1 MPSDVGR
8 SWDDLVRRHWKDLWS
23 SDPRQAG
30 RARAAFR
37 LFLAAIHEELGHHRR
52 AIEEIRGAPARA
64 PPPVAAKVPV
74 PTRVPAPTKV
84 RSPPPPPP
92 ALTMAPAV
100 LEPRAIDA
108 LARSLGHR
116 FHNPRLLEEALAHP
130 SYTNEKPEIG
140 LPSNYRM
147 AYLGDA
153 LLGFLIAD
161 ILYATAP
168 GADQAVLTEGRKR
181 LVSRPALGRTA
192 ARLGVGEYLLIGGGL
207 GPEGRKN
214 PTILAE
220 TLEALVAAIYVDGGL
235 EAARAFVLNL
245 FGVELRT
252 PATARPPRPRQRGR
266 SRRRGVSRGLPP
278 TRKR

>member
-1 MPSDVGR
+1 MPSDLGR
-8 SWDDLVRRHWKDLWS
+8 AWDDLVRRHWKDLWS

-37 LFLAAIHEELGHHRR
+37 SYLAAMHEELGHHRR
-52 AIEEIRGAPARA
+52 AIEEIRGGPTRAREVVPSRA
-64 PPPVAAKVPV
+64 PL
-74 PTRVPAPTKV
+74 
-84 RSPPPPPP
+84 PPPPPP
-92 ALTMAPAV
+92 PPPKPTMAPAV
-100 LEPRAIDA
+100 LESRAIDK
-108 LARSLGHR
+108 LERSLGHR

-161 ILYATAP
+161 VLYATTP
-168 GADQAVLTEGRKR
+168 EADQAVLTEARKR

-192 ARLGVGEYLLIGGGL
+192 EKLGIGEHLLIGGGL
-207 GPEGRKN
+207 GPEGRKSR
-214 PTILAE
+214 TILAE

-235 EAARAFVLNL
+235 EAARAFILQL

-252 PATARPPRPRQRGR
+252 PATARPPAPRRRGR
-266 SRRRGVSRGLPP
+266 SRRR
-278 TRKR
+278 